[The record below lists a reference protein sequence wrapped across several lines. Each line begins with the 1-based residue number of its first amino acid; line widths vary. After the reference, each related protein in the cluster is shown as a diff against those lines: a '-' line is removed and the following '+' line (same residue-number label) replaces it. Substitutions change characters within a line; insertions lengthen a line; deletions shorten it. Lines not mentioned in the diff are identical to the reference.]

1 MRKYNSTINHVFS
14 VQLRLACHEF
24 FSKLLNCFLQLVFF
38 GNQRLPLL
46 LFQDHKSFH
55 VEEQKRTQQRVKF
68 AFGGWRTFWL
78 FFEIFRRKIW
88 WIFVQD
94 LDQCLVHELL

>member
-68 AFGGWRTFWL
+68 AFARVADFL
-78 FFEIFRRKIW
+78 AIFRNISAEN
-88 WIFVQD
+88 
-94 LDQCLVHELL
+94 LVDFCTRFRPVFGS